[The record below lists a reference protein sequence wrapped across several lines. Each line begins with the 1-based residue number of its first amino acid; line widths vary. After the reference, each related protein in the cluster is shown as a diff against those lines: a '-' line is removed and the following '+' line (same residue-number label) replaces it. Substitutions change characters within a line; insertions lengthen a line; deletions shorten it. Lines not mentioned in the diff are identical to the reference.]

1 MCTTKPQMQNEGARS
16 DKGMKTDDGPC
27 ITMMYL
33 FFGVSALF
41 LSLQKRKTHTKTFHV
56 MILKCQSSLFVLGL
70 TQELTVKHRRTL
82 NFIELCQSQ
91 CR

>member
-41 LSLQKRKTHTKTFHV
+41 YLYKKEKHTQKHF
-56 MILKCQSSLFVLGL
+56 M
-70 TQELTVKHRRTL
+70 
-82 NFIELCQSQ
+82 
-91 CR
+91 